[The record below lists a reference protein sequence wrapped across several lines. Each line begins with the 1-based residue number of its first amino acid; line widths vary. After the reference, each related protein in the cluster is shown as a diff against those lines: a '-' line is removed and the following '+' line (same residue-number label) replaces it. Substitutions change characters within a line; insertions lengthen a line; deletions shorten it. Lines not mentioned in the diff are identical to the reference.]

1 MSTKHPLPLHR
12 PLGSAVVDRFGQLH
26 GDQRGTISIVTVL
39 VLLVFTMLLVMIT
52 NVGRHA
58 DDKLKM
64 QNAADAA
71 AVTGGVMLSRG
82 LNGLAHTNHLL
93 CEVFA
98 ITAYLREGQERNAEQ
113 QVPGILQA
121 WGLAGGELLGSQFT
135 RFPPAGQAVID
146 RIPLEQQ
153 AVTTFGEEQAAAAEH
168 FLPIFESILEYELIP
183 EFQRTLVETVPQLA
197 VAAARETVKRHARPS
212 NPAQSDP
219 DAPNLA
225 SRTAKPGDSPACVLF
240 RSNTQAIGEA
250 SESHPLLR
258 TVPAVD
264 PSPNG
269 SDFGAAGNGQDYFE
283 DAVKQ
288 RSDLANH
295 YLELWNNQKLELF
308 DRDARMSR
316 FGSLWRVATR
326 GQLDRLL
333 LQDYPLTNLPFQIRR
348 MIDGTHPNRMRKM
361 QREEGR
367 WRQVNRHL
375 DRDYHLLAVVY
386 RRHLDEMGP
395 GLFENPLS
403 DTSDAQSFSQLQVY
417 LPEPRY
423 IRVNGQWGHW
433 KKTLVQDPTTGQP
446 ILDPVTGQPRF
457 TWTFHG
463 HVDNWPRGWDLFSQ
477 NWTTR
482 IMPASLPEL
491 QQILA
496 RSPSGLD
503 PQAGTLRPGPFATI
517 PKETLDELITH

>member
-1 MSTKHPLPLHR
+1 MPTDNTPSHR
-12 PLGSAVVDRFGQLH
+12 IRSRIRVRLGRLH
-26 GDQRGTISIVTVL
+26 GDQRGTISIVTLL

-64 QNAADAA
+64 QNAADSA
-71 AVTGGVMLSRG
+71 AVTGGVMLARG

-98 ITAYLREGQERNAEQ
+98 ITAYLREGQQRNAEA
-113 QVPGILQA
+113 QVPEILQA
-121 WGLAGGELLGSQFT
+121 WGLAGGDLLQAGFAK
-135 RFPPAGQAVID
+135 FPPAGQAVVQ
-146 RIPLEQQ
+146 RIPFEQR
-153 AVTTFGEEQAAAAEH
+153 AVTAFGDEHAAAAAH
-168 FLPIFESILEYELIP
+168 FLPIFESVLEYELIP
-183 EFQRTLVETVPQLA
+183 EYQRTLVETVPHLA
-197 VAAARETVKRHARPS
+197 VSAARETVRRHARPTNPARRDPS
-212 NPAQSDP
+212 NPD
-219 DAPNLA
+219 LV
-225 SRTAKPGDSPACVLF
+225 SRSLQPGDVPACVLF

-250 SESHPLLR
+250 SEAHPLLR
-258 TVPAVD
+258 TVPAID
-264 PSPNG
+264 PSPTG
-269 SDFGAAGNGQDYFE
+269 SDFGAAGHGQEYFE

-316 FGSLWRVATR
+316 FGDLWRIATR

-333 LQDYPLTNLPFQIRR
+333 IREYPLNNLPFQMRR
-348 MIDGTHPNRMRKM
+348 MIDGTHPSRMKQM
-361 QREEGR
+361 QSSGG
-367 WRQVNRHL
+367 WRQVNLHL
-375 DRDYHLLAVVY
+375 NRDYHLLAVVY
-386 RRHLDEMGP
+386 RRHIEEMGP

-403 DTSDAQSFSQLQVY
+403 EFSDAQSFAQLQVY

-423 IRVNGQWGHW
+423 VRVNGSWVRW
-433 KKTLVQDPTTGQP
+433 VPIRDPETREITGWRP
-446 ILDPVTGQPRF
+446 IPYRE
-457 TWTFHG
+457 
-463 HVDNWPRGWDLFSQ
+463 NWPQRWDLMSQ

-503 PQAGTLRPGPFATI
+503 PRAGTLRSGPFSRI
-517 PKETLDELITH
+517 PAETLDNLVSH